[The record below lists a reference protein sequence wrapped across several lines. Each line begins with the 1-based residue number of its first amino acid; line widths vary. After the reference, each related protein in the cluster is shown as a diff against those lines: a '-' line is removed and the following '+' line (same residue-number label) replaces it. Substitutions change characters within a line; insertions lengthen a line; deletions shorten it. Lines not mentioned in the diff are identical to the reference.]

1 MTGVSGRIVKPA
13 ARGRPS
19 ADDHRLVS
27 ISSET
32 APDPAR
38 MVLAAAAAAAAH
50 FLPPGARRPRTGPG
64 RLPRRL
70 PRFPRDE
77 RRRAG
82 RRRRGVAARVPR
94 ARARGERARAV
105 HADGSRHDRQ
115 ARGGASVRRGQ
126 EVRRGARQGQGARGP
141 EGVRAAHRALEVP
154 PGQALLSHHGEISA
168 GEVNFGGRATARADS
183 SSAAWRCSPEATH
196 PARRRSSWSSAR
208 PRRSRRRRSGESWQA
223 IALGDGEGGARGPL
237 CPQAGRRRRAFRRR
251 GGICEHGRPRPT
263 IPRKRRR
270 ASACA

>member
-1 MTGVSGRIVKPA
+1 MSGRIVKPA

-168 GEVNFGGRATARADS
+168 GEGVGGGAAQLGPTLRARRGDAHPRRRTRREEEAPGRAPARGGRGGEEGEAGEGAR
-183 SSAAWRCSPEATH
+183 E
-196 PARRRSSWSSAR
+196 
-208 PRRSRRRRSGESWQA
+208 G
-223 IALGDGEGGARGPL
+223 GGGARGER
-237 CPQAGRRRRAFRRR
+237 ARGARGGRRRAFRRR
-251 GGICEHGRPRPT
+251 APGTRATAPPRPT